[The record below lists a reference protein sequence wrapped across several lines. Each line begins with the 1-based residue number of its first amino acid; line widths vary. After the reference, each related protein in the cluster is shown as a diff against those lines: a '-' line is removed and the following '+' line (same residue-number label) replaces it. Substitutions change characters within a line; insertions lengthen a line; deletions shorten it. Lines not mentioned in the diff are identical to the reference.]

1 MTTIIDNSLEGIPI
15 PEDISK
21 FIDSLDLKPDEDAEF
36 KDPMEEVRDHM
47 EEKRELS
54 NRLESDPEFRENYI
68 QAEKEYFDKKENEEQ
83 SDNGASDNAMAEA
96 RDIVDRMHNRSKYTN
111 SDLESADLNDEI
123 DLSKYGTIADDLD
136 SEEEFDE
143 PPKQGNGIF
152 IHRAYK
158 PTFILNFN

>member
-1 MTTIIDNSLEGIPI
+1 MTTIIDDSLEGIPI

-47 EEKRELS
+47 GEKRELS
-54 NRLESDPEFRENYI
+54 NRLESDSEFRENYI
-68 QAEKEYFDKKENEEQ
+68 QAEKEYFDKKENEEL
-83 SDNGASDNAMAEA
+83 SDDGADNDAMAEA
-96 RDIVDRMHNRSKYTN
+96 REIVDRMHNRSKYT
-111 SDLESADLNDEI
+111 SADMIDEI

-136 SEEEFDE
+136 SEEEFNE

-152 IHRAYK
+152 IHKAYK